1 MISNTF
7 YRPKL
12 ESGVKAT
19 KWSPCSVYT
28 SSLIKQTSDSIIL
41 EVEKQVGENYATKG
55 ELILDAFVDDYLE
68 SDKIIYKTVDNKP
81 ITLTDSDGYGDRTTI
96 YQRFGAN
103 LVSNTYENGI
113 GTLTFD
119 GPITDINYGFP
130 AKKTLQML
138 KLPTYLPTITNLG
151 TSNGVETHLT
161 DVYLG
166 ENTINLTGESFYS
179 FPELTNIHLDKD
191 SPYYKVVNGALY
203 TKNMDRLVFIPPRT
217 GSETFVLDDKVRII
231 DDYALYGNT
240 VVKKITA
247 NNIDS
252 LDCWFGF
259 NSSYVEE
266 IEIGGTVTKVG
277 GNAFT
282 GAFRLGKIV
291 LPPTIT
297 TIESRSF
304 ENIQANQ
311 CHIYLNCPPPTVIPS
326 VDGVHLFE
334 GTNDYINVPKEY
346 VYDYL
351 IDSVWSKFNI
361 LADGTYEVQ
370 PSKFE
375 ILAYNT
381 QVDNKEDF
389 CVGEYVS
396 MGVKAEPEIYAKN
409 WIGKGPISRTTSIV
423 NEQGLCLVDGTVEL
437 YCESY
442 KHSVNSHI
450 QLIPATATK
459 TITVKPVKFVSLKD
473 RFYKIGNVIH
483 ERENVEHAGILTFT
497 YTSSDETIATVDQN
511 GVITRLKDGDATIK
525 VTLNRQTVD
534 GVVYKP
540 ELYSIGG
547 GDDYYEVE
555 MKKLFY

>member
-1 MISNTF
+1 MISNIF

-28 SSLIKQTSDSIIL
+28 SSLIKQTSDSILL
-41 EVEKQVGENYATKG
+41 EVEKQVGGNYATKS

-130 AKKTLQML
+130 AKKTLTML
-138 KLPTYLPTITNLG
+138 KLPTDLPTITNLG

-334 GTNDYINVPKEY
+334 GTNEYIHVPKEY

-351 IDSVWSKFNI
+351 IDTVWPKFNI
-361 LADGTYEVQ
+361 VVDGTYKIY

-381 QVDNKEDF
+381 QADNKEDF

-396 MGVKAEPEIYAKN
+396 MGTSIEPEIYAKN
-409 WIGKGPISRTTSIV
+409 WIGKGPISRTTSV
-423 NEQGLCLVDGTVEL
+423 VDERGKCLADGTAEL
-437 YCESY
+437 YLESY
-442 KHSVNSHI
+442 KHSVNSNI
-450 QLIPATATK
+450 QLMPATATK
-459 TITVKPVKFVSLKD
+459 IITV
-473 RFYKIGNVIH
+473 N
-483 ERENVEHAGILTFT
+483 
-497 YTSSDETIATVDQN
+497 Q
-511 GVITRLKDGDATIK
+511 
-525 VTLNRQTVD
+525 LN
-534 GVVYKP
+534 
-540 ELYSIGG
+540 L
-547 GDDYYEVE
+547 
-555 MKKLFY
+555 LA

>member
-28 SSLIKQTSDSIIL
+28 SSLIKQISDSIIL
-41 EVEKQVGENYATKG
+41 EVEKQVGENFVTKG
-55 ELILDAFVDDYLE
+55 ELIIDTFVDYYLE
-68 SDKIIYKTVDNKP
+68 GNKIKYKTIDNKP
-81 ITLTDSDGYGDRTTI
+81 IRLTDSDVYGKTI

-119 GPITDINYGFP
+119 SPITDINYGFYEY
-130 AKKTLQML
+130 KTLQMV
-138 KLPTYLPTITNLG
+138 KLPTDLPTITQLG
-151 TSNGVETHLT
+151 SSNGLETHLT
-161 DVYLG
+161 DVYVG
-166 ENTINLTGESFYS
+166 QNTRNLTGESFYL
-179 FPELTNIHLDKD
+179 FKELKNIHLDKD
-191 SPYYKVVNGALY
+191 SPYYTVVNGALY
-203 TKNMDRLVFIPPRT
+203 TKNMDTLVFIPPKT
-217 GSETFVLDDKVRII
+217 GLETLVLDDRVRII
-231 DDYALYGNT
+231 GKHALEVNK

-247 NNIDS
+247 KNIDS
-252 LDCWFGF
+252 LDCWFAFDG
-259 NSSYVEE
+259 SLVEE

-277 GNAFT
+277 WHAFD

-334 GTNDYINVPKEY
+334 NTNEYIHVPKEY

-351 IDSVWSKFNI
+351 IDTVWSKFNI
-361 LADGTYEVQ
+361 VVDGTYKIY

-381 QVDNKEDF
+381 QADNKEDF

-396 MGVKAEPEIYAKN
+396 MGTSIEPEIYAKN
-409 WIGKGPISRTTSIV
+409 WIGKGPISRTTSV
-423 NEQGLCLVDGTVEL
+423 VDERGKCLADGTAEL
-437 YCESY
+437 YLESY
-442 KHSVNSHI
+442 KHYVNSNI
-450 QLIPATATK
+450 QLMPATATK
-459 TITVKPVKFVSLKD
+459 IITVKPGK
-473 RFYKIGNVIH
+473 
-483 ERENVEHAGILTFT
+483 
-497 YTSSDETIATVDQN
+497 TS
-511 GVITRLKDGDATIK
+511 
-525 VTLNRQTVD
+525 
-534 GVVYKP
+534 
-540 ELYSIGG
+540 
-547 GDDYYEVE
+547 
-555 MKKLFY
+555 

>member
-1 MISNTF
+1 MEKEYESFADNC
-7 YRPKL
+7 L
-12 ESGVKAT
+12 ESNK
-19 KWSPCSVYT
+19 
-28 SSLIKQTSDSIIL
+28 IL
-41 EVEKQVGENYATKG
+41 
-55 ELILDAFVDDYLE
+55 
-68 SDKIIYKTVDNKP
+68 YKTIDNNP
-81 ITLTDSDGYGDRTTI
+81 ITLTDSEGYGDRTTI

-119 GPITDINYGFP
+119 RPITDINYGFP

-138 KLPTYLPTITNLG
+138 KLPTDLPTITNLG

-217 GSETFVLDDKVRII
+217 GSETLVLDDKVRII

-247 NNIDS
+247 NNIDR

-266 IEIGGTVTKVG
+266 IEIGGTVTKVE

-304 ENIQANQ
+304 ENIKAIQ
-311 CHIYLNCPPPTVIPS
+311 CHVYLNCPPPTVIPNI
-326 VDGVHLFE
+326 DGVHLFE
-334 GTNDYINVPKEY
+334 GTNEYINVPKEY

-409 WIGKGPISRTTSIV
+409 WIGKGTISRDTSIV

-459 TITVKPVKFVSLKD
+459 TITVKPVEFVGLKN
-473 RFYKIGNVIH
+473 RFYTTDNVIH
-483 ERENVEHAGILTFT
+483 EKENVEHYGILTFT
-497 YTSSDETIATVDQN
+497 YASSDETIATVDQN

-540 ELYSIGG
+540 ELYSIGD

>member
-1 MISNTF
+1 MISNIF

-28 SSLIKQTSDSIIL
+28 SSLIKQTSDSILL
-41 EVEKQVGENYATKG
+41 EVEKQVGGNYATKG
-55 ELILDAFVDDYLE
+55 ELIIDTFVDYYLE
-68 SDKIIYKTVDNKP
+68 GNKIKYKTIDNKP
-81 ITLTDSDGYGDRTTI
+81 IRLTDSDVYGKTI

-119 GPITDINYGFP
+119 SPITDINYGFYEY
-130 AKKTLQML
+130 KTLQMV
-138 KLPTYLPTITNLG
+138 KLPTDLPTITQLG
-151 TSNGVETHLT
+151 SSNGLETHLT
-161 DVYLG
+161 DVYVG
-166 ENTINLTGESFYS
+166 QNTRNLTGESFYL
-179 FPELTNIHLDKD
+179 FKELKNIHLDKD
-191 SPYYKVVNGALY
+191 SPYYTVVNGALY
-203 TKNMDRLVFIPPRT
+203 TKNMDTLVFIPPKT
-217 GSETFVLDDKVRII
+217 GLETLVLDDRVRII
-231 DDYALYGNT
+231 GKHALEVNK

-247 NNIDS
+247 KNIDS
-252 LDCWFGF
+252 LDCWFAFDG
-259 NSSYVEE
+259 SLVEE
-266 IEIGGTVTKVG
+266 IEIGGTVTKVRWH
-277 GNAFT
+277 AFD

-297 TIESRSF
+297 TIESMSF
-304 ENIQANQ
+304 EHIQAKE
-311 CHIYLNCPPPTVIPS
+311 CHVYLNCPPPTIIP
-326 VDGVHLFE
+326 GVEGVRLFE
-334 GTNDYINVPKEY
+334 HTNEYIHVPQEY
-346 VYDYL
+346 LYDYL
-351 IDSVWSKFNI
+351 IDEVWSKFNI
-361 LADGTYEVQ
+361 VVDGTYELY

-396 MGVKAEPEIYAKN
+396 MGTSIEPEIYAKN
-409 WIGKGPISRTTSIV
+409 WIGKGPISRTKSIV
-423 NEQGLCLVDGTVEL
+423 DEGGECLASGTAEL
-437 YCESY
+437 YLESY
-442 KHSVNSHI
+442 KHTVAKHI
-450 QLIPATATK
+450 DLMPATATK

-483 ERENVEHAGILTFT
+483 ERENVEYYGILTFT

-540 ELYSIGG
+540 ELYSIGD